1 MTQPRAVVIGGGI
14 GGLTAAA
21 ALHRHGWSV
30 TVLERSAAL
39 EPVGAGIALA
49 PNAQRALDVI
59 GAGDAVRAMSAWQA
73 GGGLRL
79 PGGRWLSRTTSDAAA
94 ERFGGPV
101 VIAHRAAL
109 VDLLL
114 SRLPAGSVRT
124 GAAGEITDPGAP
136 DRPARVT
143 VTAADAGPGGRAGA
157 GGSTGPDAASAAPDA
172 VVRPAGGGAYPAT
185 LDAELVVAA
194 DGIHSAARSTLFP
207 ATPGPR
213 YAGFTAW
220 RFVVPEPE
228 QPFEPHETWGRGL
241 VWGTVPLHDGR
252 VYVFATAAVPAG
264 GRAADDERAELLRR
278 FGGWHHPV
286 PALLAAVRPGDILRN
301 DVYAAAAALPAYHR
315 GRVALVGDAAHPMT
329 PNLGQGGCQA
339 VEDAVVL
346 ALLTARATPDSPAG
360 GPGGGPAGTAAP
372 GGAAPDGT
380 VHALAAYTEA
390 RLDRTMEVVRRSG
403 RIGRLTTWSS
413 APVCALRTALF
424 TAVNKLGSQVA
435 LRSLDGI
442 ADWSPPS
449 PPYADRPR
457 NPPAVRGRRDVKD
470 RE

>member
-143 VTAADAGPGGRAGA
+143 VTAADAGPGGAPAR
-157 GGSTGPDAASAAPDA
+157 GGTARTRPPPPRTA
-172 VVRPAGGGAYPAT
+172 VVRRPAGGAYPAT
-185 LDAELVVAA
+185 LDAELVVA
-194 DGIHSAARSTLFP
+194 
-207 ATPGPR
+207 
-213 YAGFTAW
+213 
-220 RFVVPEPE
+220 
-228 QPFEPHETWGRGL
+228 
-241 VWGTVPLHDGR
+241 
-252 VYVFATAAVPAG
+252 
-264 GRAADDERAELLRR
+264 
-278 FGGWHHPV
+278 
-286 PALLAAVRPGDILRN
+286 
-301 DVYAAAAALPAYHR
+301 
-315 GRVALVGDAAHPMT
+315 
-329 PNLGQGGCQA
+329 
-339 VEDAVVL
+339 
-346 ALLTARATPDSPAG
+346 
-360 GPGGGPAGTAAP
+360 
-372 GGAAPDGT
+372 
-380 VHALAAYTEA
+380 
-390 RLDRTMEVVRRSG
+390 
-403 RIGRLTTWSS
+403 
-413 APVCALRTALF
+413 
-424 TAVNKLGSQVA
+424 
-435 LRSLDGI
+435 
-442 ADWSPPS
+442 
-449 PPYADRPR
+449 
-457 NPPAVRGRRDVKD
+457 
-470 RE
+470 